1 MTDLTNPIYTDEE
14 AARKHFEAV
23 RWPDGPICPHCGTV
37 NNAAELKGKSTRPG
51 VYKCREKN
59 CRKPFSATIGTL
71 YERSHIPL
79 HKWLLAT
86 HLLCSSKKGMSA
98 HQLFR
103 MLGFGSYRTAWF
115 MAHRIREAMRPSGD
129 LPPMGGLGST
139 VEVDETYIGR
149 EPGKDVKRGAQHK
162 MKVVSLVE
170 RGSGRAQ
177 SFVVDN
183 VDIQELEPILVEN
196 IRRESKLMTDEATV
210 YQFLAVNFYG
220 HMTVNHSAGEY
231 VNADNDAIH
240 TNTIEG
246 YFSIFKRGMRGIYQH
261 CGKQHLHRYL
271 AEFDFRYTNREAT
284 GCNDADRAKH
294 AITGAIG
301 KRLTYQQPH
310 QRAA

>member
-1 MTDLTNPIYTDEE
+1 
-14 AARKHFEAV
+14 
-23 RWPDGPICPHCGTV
+23 
-37 NNAAELKGKSTRPG
+37 
-51 VYKCREKN
+51 
-59 CRKPFSATIGTL
+59 
-71 YERSHIPL
+71 
-79 HKWLLAT
+79 
-86 HLLCSSKKGMSA
+86 MSA